1 MFNGGPRPKLHP
13 GDSRKS
19 VNGAIDTWKA
29 TIDGGCVWERT
40 SVSVWVCESECVSER
55 VSGDLWEQIHQM
67 WRATRA
73 AHICVCAGHDLGKNL
88 IFPGPALI
96 QHMPSRS
103 RGDALCLNPSFKTNS
118 ILTKSVSRRN
128 TREAFAADHTHW
140 SPAAPNRGTKS
151 DKNPV
156 GKNRNFADRAV
167 KTCLTDKDLR
177 AVGCREMGG
186 GRLLPAKQRKWK
198 NTASAQSSLV
208 MKLW

>member
-29 TIDGGCVWERT
+29 TIDGGSVWERT
-40 SVSVWVCESECVSER
+40 RVSVWVCKSECVSER
-55 VSGDLWEQIHQM
+55 VSGDLWEQIQQM
-67 WRATRA
+67 WRAKR
-73 AHICVCAGHDLGKNL
+73 AHIHVCAGHDLGKNL

-118 ILTKSVSRRN
+118 ILTKSVCRRN
-128 TREAFAADHTHW
+128 TGEALAA
-140 SPAAPNRGTKS
+140 AAPNRGTKS
-151 DKNPV
+151 EKNLV
-156 GKNRNFADRAV
+156 GKNRNFADLPV
-167 KTCLTDKDLR
+167 KTGLTDKDLR

-186 GRLLPAKQRKWK
+186 GRLLLARQRKWK
-198 NTASAQSSLV
+198 NTASEQRSLV
-208 MKLW
+208 MKLR